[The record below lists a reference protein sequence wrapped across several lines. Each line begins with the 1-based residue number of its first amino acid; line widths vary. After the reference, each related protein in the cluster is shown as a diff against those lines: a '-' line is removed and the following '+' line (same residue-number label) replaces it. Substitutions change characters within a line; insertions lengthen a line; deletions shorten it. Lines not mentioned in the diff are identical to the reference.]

1 MNNIAQSIADF
12 KTQTKMTVEQELAA
26 LRAENEALKK
36 SRAKGLHFKVGKAGG
51 IVVSG
56 LGRHPVTLYLSQ
68 WDIFMDESNIT
79 ALRAF
84 IAANRHLCK
93 TKEQVGSDQVQ
104 DDVSESA

>member
-1 MNNIAQSIADF
+1 MTNTNKQVEAKQEL
-12 KTQTKMTVEQELAA
+12 TQEQEIAA

-56 LGRHPVTLYLSQ
+56 LGRYPVTLYLSQ
-68 WDIFMDESNIT
+68 WDIFMDQDNIT

-93 TKEQVGSDQVQ
+93 TKEQVGTDQVQ